1 MYRPQQGGEN
11 GHLPPNSPQRVPMI
25 HHDQLVRFNFDE
37 LDIRGEL
44 VYLNDS
50 WEQILARYDYP
61 APVRV
66 QLGSALAA
74 LVLLSATVKYDGNM
88 ILQVQGNGPLKKLV
102 AQVTHEGAVRGL
114 ARWEGLVPNGS
125 LAEVYGQGQILI
137 TIFKAAGERYQ
148 SIVALEG
155 NTLADALNVY
165 FLQSEQLPSTFKLVA
180 TARCV
185 AGFFLQQ
192 LPDSRSTREQLIA
205 VPGISGI
212 ADIRDREEDWNRIN
226 ILAETLEDSE
236 LVGLRPE
243 QLLTRL
249 FHEEQLRLHDPKPLH
264 FACTCSRE
272 KVERTLIAMG
282 KEELEDILRLEGKIE
297 VDCEFCQMRFLFDSD
312 EVQHLLREAQSP
324 SNAMKAG
331 RDIPPGTTVH

>member
-1 MYRPQQGGEN
+1 MT
-11 GHLPPNSPQRVPMI
+11 

-50 WEQILARYDYP
+50 WEQILTRYDYP
-61 APVRV
+61 PAVRL

-88 ILQVQGNGPLKKLV
+88 ILQVQGSGPLKKLV
-102 AQVTHEGAVRGL
+102 VQVTHEGAVRGL
-114 ARWEGLVPNGS
+114 ARWEGVVPQGS
-125 LAEVYGQGQILI
+125 LSEVYGDGRILI
-137 TIFKAAGERYQ
+137 TVFKAGGERYQ

-155 NTLADALNVY
+155 HTLADALNVY
-165 FLQSEQLPSTFKLVA
+165 FLQSEQLPSTFRLVA
-180 TARCV
+180 TAHCV

-192 LPDSRSTREQLIA
+192 LPDSRSTREQLLA
-205 VPGISGI
+205 VPGLSGVTNL
-212 ADIRDREEDWNRIN
+212 RDRDEDWNRIN
-226 ILAETLEDSE
+226 ILAATLEESE
-236 LVGLRPE
+236 LMGLRPE

-249 FHEEQLRLHDPKPLH
+249 FHEDQLRLHDPKPLH

-282 KEELEDILRLEGKIE
+282 KEELDDILRVEGKIE
-297 VDCEFCQMRFLFDSD
+297 VDCEFCQMRFLFDED
-312 EVQHLLREAQSP
+312 DVQRLQHAATAR
-324 SNAMKAG
+324 KAG
-331 RDIPPGTTVH
+331 KSDGNVPPGTVVH